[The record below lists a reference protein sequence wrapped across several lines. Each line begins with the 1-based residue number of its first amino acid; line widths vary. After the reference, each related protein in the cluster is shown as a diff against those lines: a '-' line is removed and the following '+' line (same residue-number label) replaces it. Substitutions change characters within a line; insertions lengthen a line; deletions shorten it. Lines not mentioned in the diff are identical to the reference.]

1 MKIKHLIASISVAIT
16 MSTAL
21 IMVPATSWAQSA
33 NNVNATM
40 DKASMNSATSLN
52 VSFNTGI
59 SNPAP
64 SANANALPLS
74 LSLQVQENGLGF
86 TIQKYLLLG
95 CLGFLMGLAIFLF
108 L

>member
-1 MKIKHLIASISVAIT
+1 MKIKPLIASISVAIT

-21 IMVPATSWAQSA
+21 IVVPATSWAQSA

-64 SANANALPLS
+64 NANAIP

>member
-16 MSTAL
+16 MSTAP
-21 IMVPATSWAQSA
+21 IVVPATSWAQSA

-40 DKASMNSATSLN
+40 DKASINSATSLK

-64 SANANALPLS
+64 SANALPLS